1 GFGLNWKPA
10 HPVTLIAGTP
20 AGGGQDRPARALL
33 RALEAQQLLD
43 VPITLTNLP
52 GRGGGNAWDKLAAAA
67 GDPHLLAI
75 SSPALISNLLLGVS
89 ALAFTGL
96 TPLANL
102 YTEYSAFLV
111 RADSDIADAR
121 DLVARLGRDAG
132 AVRTAIATARG
143 NPNHIALAT
152 VTRHAGGDLRA
163 LAIAVFDSARHA
175 VAHVLERKA
184 PLAAITAA
192 SAVPELEAGSL
203 RALAVTAPR
212 RLPGV
217 FAQTPTW
224 TELGVDCVM
233 GLWRG
238 LLAPPGLAAP
248 ARAFWERVLYAAT
261 RGADWQAELARQGWS
276 DDFWVGAELEA
287 FLARETSAAEV
298 ALDALGL
305 RR

>member
-1 GFGLNWKPA
+1 MTSDWKPQK
-10 HPVTLIAGTP
+10 PVTLIAGTP

-33 RALEAQQLLD
+33 RALEAQRLLD

-52 GRGGGNAWDKLAAAA
+52 GRGGGNAWDKLAAQP
-67 GDPHLLAI
+67 GDPHVLAI
-75 SSPALISNLLLGVS
+75 SSPALISNVLLGVS
-89 ALAFTGL
+89 ALGFTGL

-111 RADSDIADAR
+111 RADSDIADAA
-121 DLVARLGRDAG
+121 DLLARLGRDPA

-152 VTRHAGGDLRA
+152 VTRHAGGAVRA
-163 LAIAVFDSARHA
+163 LPIDVFDSARHA

-203 RALAVTAPR
+203 RALAVTAQH
-212 RLPGV
+212 RLPGP

-224 TELGVDCVM
+224 IELGVGCVT

-248 ARAFWERVLYAAT
+248 ARAFWERVLHAAT
-261 RGADWQAELARQGWS
+261 RDAGWQAELTRQGWS
-276 DDFWVGAELEA
+276 DDFLVGAALEG
-287 FLARETSAAEV
+287 FLADEQRTSATALAE
-298 ALDALGL
+298 LGL
-305 RR
+305 V